1 MPIIKHTSLGFKREP
16 LQAPFG
22 FKGGYVNN
30 IWQIAVLI
38 QDDEGNEGLGLGVQS
53 VLWSDSNVFT
63 AFSSSGGNSAM
74 LLMTEYALKLL
85 RGQEIGQPIEI
96 MKWLIPQVHAY
107 GVHVT
112 GITNMTTTFVLN
124 ALVPVDMALWKLYC
138 VKMNFNSFD
147 DLIPDTTK
155 TALNR
160 RHDKLAS
167 IPLIA
172 YGLGTEQISHLADN
186 GLFFMKIKIGSDP
199 DQDNDQEKML
209 AWDTNR
215 LSQIHEILRHR
226 ATPYTADGKI
236 PYYLDAN
243 GRYDSKDRLMYL
255 IDHADKI
262 GALDQIVLLEEPFP
276 EGTEYDV
283 SDIPLRLVADE
294 SAHSV
299 EDCKRL
305 MDMGYTGFALKPI
318 AKTLSMTFL
327 MLELIHKAG
336 LPCFCA
342 DLTVNPLMRD
352 WNKNVAARLASL
364 PGMNIGA
371 IEANGHQNYM
381 HWDRMVAQHPMGDA
395 SWVGDAGGVYTLSEA
410 FYRHSGGIF
419 EPAPYYREMTVR

>member
-38 QDDEGNEGLGLGVQS
+38 QDDEGNEGLGLGIQS

-63 AFSSSGGNSAM
+63 AFSPSGGNSAM

-85 RGQEIGQPIEI
+85 QGQEICQPIEI
-96 MKWLIPQVHAY
+96 MKWLIPQVHEY

-124 ALVPVDMALWKLYC
+124 ALVPVDMALWQLYC
-138 VKMNFNSFD
+138 AKMNFNSFD

-155 TALNR
+155 TALNQ

-172 YGLGTEQISHLADN
+172 YGLGTEQISQLADN

-199 DQDNDQEKML
+199 AQDNDQEKML
-209 AWDTNR
+209 AWDMNR

-243 GRYDSKDRLMYL
+243 GRYDSKDSLMRL

-352 WNKNVAARLASL
+352 WNKNVAARLTPL
-364 PGMNIGA
+364 PGMHIGA
-371 IEANGHQNYM
+371 IEANGHQNYI

-395 SWVGDAGGVYTLSEA
+395 PWVEDAGGVYTLGEA

-419 EPAPYYREMTVR
+419 ESSPYYRVMAVR